1 MKKTKTLMFASVLLC
16 AALSFAG
23 GTKDTVSGSKAENK
37 KSDTELS
44 VVTTIFPIYDFTR
57 ALMYGAPDAQSARVL
72 QNTADKIKAD
82 KALKLLVK
90 PGMEIH
96 SFDPSPADIA
106 AIQKADV
113 FIYNGGESDEWVH
126 EILESMDISGKVV
139 VRLTDYVDLVEEEIV
154 EGMEHSHDADHDHAG
169 HEAHEHHHEH
179 DGHEAHEHRHEHDGH
194 EAHEHHDGHHHEHE
208 DEHSHEAD
216 EHIWTSPA
224 NAAKMVN
231 AIRDALIKAD
241 ARKSG
246 GTKAGLFTK
255 NAADY
260 NREIKRTAETIS
272 SVVNKASDKF
282 ILMGDRFPL
291 RYFVDYYGLEYRA
304 AFSGCST
311 AVEANAST
319 IAFLID
325 KAAERSVP
333 AVFAMEL
340 SNRKIA
346 QTVAEG
352 AAKKGGTKPAVLEL
366 HTVHNLSKDD
376 FKAGET
382 WVSLMMRNAE
392 SLKKGLK

>member
-1 MKKTKTLMFASVLLC
+1 MKKTLMFATVLLC
-16 AALSFAG
+16 AALVFAG
-23 GTKDTVSGSKAENK
+23 GTKDASGAKAENK
-37 KSDTELS
+37 KNDTQLS

-57 ALMYGAPDAQSARVL
+57 ALMYGAPDAQSAKVL
-72 QNTADKIKAD
+72 QTTADKIKAD
-82 KALKLLVK
+82 NSLKLLVK

-126 EILESMDISGKVV
+126 EILESMDTSGKVV
-139 VRLTDYVDLVEEEIV
+139 VRLIDYVDLVEEEIV
-154 EGMEHSHDADHDHAG
+154 EGMEHSHDEEHDHDA
-169 HEAHEHHHEH
+169 HEAHGHHH
-179 DGHEAHEHRHEHDGH
+179 DHDGH
-194 EAHEHHDGHHHEHE
+194 EAHEHHDDHHHHDHEHDGHE
-208 DEHSHEAD
+208 VHEHHDEHSHEAD

-224 NAAKMVN
+224 NAVKMVN

-241 ARKSG
+241 AEKFG
-246 GTKAGLFTK
+246 GTKAGFFTK

-260 NREIKRTAETIS
+260 NRRIERAADTIA

-291 RYFVDYYGLEYRA
+291 RYFVDYYGLKYRA

-325 KAAERSVP
+325 TAAERSVP

-352 AAKKGGTKPAVLEL
+352 AAKKGGAKPAVLEL
-366 HTVHNLSKDD
+366 HTVHNLTKDD

>member
-1 MKKTKTLMFASVLLC
+1 MKKTLMFVSVLLC
-16 AALSFAG
+16 AALAFAG
-23 GTKDTVSGSKAENK
+23 GTKDASGVKAENK
-37 KSDTELS
+37 KNDTQLS

-57 ALMYGAPDAQSARVL
+57 ALMYGAPDAQNAKVL
-72 QNTADKIKAD
+72 QTTADKIKAD
-82 KALKLLVK
+82 NSLKLLVK

-126 EILESMDISGKVV
+126 EILESMDTSGKVV
-139 VRLTDYVDLVEEEIV
+139 VRLIDYVDLVEEEIV
-154 EGMEHSHDADHDHAG
+154 EGMEHSHDEEHDHDAHEAHGHHHG
-169 HEAHEHHHEH
+169 HEAHEHH
-179 DGHEAHEHRHEHDGH
+179 
-194 EAHEHHDGHHHEHE
+194 

-224 NAAKMVN
+224 NAVKMVN

-241 ARKSG
+241 AEKFG
-246 GTKAGLFTK
+246 GTKAELFTK

-260 NREIKRTAETIS
+260 NRRIERAADTIA
-272 SVVNKASDKF
+272 SVVNKSSDKF

-325 KAAERSVP
+325 TAAERSVP

-352 AAKKGGTKPAVLEL
+352 AAKKGGAKPAVLEL

>member
-1 MKKTKTLMFASVLLC
+1 MKKTLMFVSVLLC
-16 AALSFAG
+16 AALVFAG
-23 GTKDTVSGSKAENK
+23 GAKDASGAQAGNK
-37 KSDTELS
+37 TNDTQLS

-57 ALMYGAPDAQSARVL
+57 ALMYGAPDAQNAKVL
-72 QNTADKIKAD
+72 QTTADKIKAD
-82 KALKLLVK
+82 NSLKLLVK

-126 EILESMDISGKVV
+126 EILESMDTSGKVV
-139 VRLTDYVDLVEEEIV
+139 VRLIDYVDLVEEEIV
-154 EGMEHSHDADHDHAG
+154 EGMEHSHDEEHDHDA
-169 HEAHEHHHEH
+169 HEAHEHHH
-179 DGHEAHEHRHEHDGH
+179 DHDGH
-194 EAHEHHDGHHHEHE
+194 EAHEHH

-224 NAAKMVN
+224 NAVKMVN

-241 ARKSG
+241 AEKFG
-246 GTKAGLFTK
+246 GTKAGFFTK

-260 NREIKRTAETIS
+260 NRRIERAADTIA

-325 KAAERSVP
+325 TAAERSVP

-352 AAKKGGTKPAVLEL
+352 AAKKGGAKPAVLEL

>member
-1 MKKTKTLMFASVLLC
+1 MKKTLMFATVLLC
-16 AALSFAG
+16 AALVFGG
-23 GTKDTVSGSKAENK
+23 GTKDASGAQAGNK
-37 KSDTELS
+37 RNDTQLS

-57 ALMYGAPDAQSARVL
+57 ALMYGAPDAQNAKVL
-72 QNTADKIKAD
+72 QTTADKIKTD
-82 KALKLLVK
+82 NSLKLLVK

-126 EILESMDISGKVV
+126 EILESMDTSGKVV
-139 VRLTDYVDLVEEEIV
+139 VRLIDYVDLVEEEIV
-154 EGMEHSHDADHDHAG
+154 EGMEHSHDEEHD
-169 HEAHEHHHEH
+169 H
-179 DGHEAHEHRHEHDGH
+179 DGHEAHGHHHGH
-194 EAHEHHDGHHHEHE
+194 EAHEHHDAHHHHDHEHDGHE
-208 DEHSHEAD
+208 VHEHHDEHGHEAD

-224 NAAKMVN
+224 NAVKMVN

-241 ARKSG
+241 AEKFG
-246 GTKAGLFTK
+246 GTKAGFFTK

-260 NREIKRTAETIS
+260 NRRIERAADTIA

-325 KAAERSVP
+325 TAAERSVP

-352 AAKKGGTKPAVLEL
+352 AAKKGGAKPAVLEL

-392 SLKKGLK
+392 SLKRGLK

>member
-1 MKKTKTLMFASVLLC
+1 MFVSVLLC
-16 AALSFAG
+16 AALVFAG
-23 GTKDTVSGSKAENK
+23 GAKDASGAQAGNK
-37 KSDTELS
+37 TNDTQLS

-57 ALMYGAPDAQSARVL
+57 ALMYGAPDTQNAKVL
-72 QNTADKIKAD
+72 QTTADKIKAD
-82 KALKLLVK
+82 NSLKLLVK

-126 EILESMDISGKVV
+126 EILESMDTSGKVV
-139 VRLTDYVDLVEEEIV
+139 VRLIDYVDLVEEEIV
-154 EGMEHSHDADHDHAG
+154 EGMEHSHDEEHDHDA
-169 HEAHEHHHEH
+169 HEAHGHHHDHEH
-179 DGHEAHEHRHEHDGH
+179 DGHEVHK
-194 EAHEHHDGHHHEHE
+194 HHDEHG
-208 DEHSHEAD
+208 HEAD

-224 NAAKMVN
+224 NAVKMVN

-241 ARKSG
+241 AEKFG
-246 GTKAGLFTK
+246 GTKAGFFTK

-260 NREIKRTAETIS
+260 NRRIERAADTIA

-325 KAAERSVP
+325 TAAERSVP

-352 AAKKGGTKPAVLEL
+352 AAKKGGAKPAVLEL
-366 HTVHNLSKDD
+366 HTVHNLTKDD

>member
-1 MKKTKTLMFASVLLC
+1 MKKTLMFATGLLC
-16 AALSFAG
+16 AALVFAG
-23 GTKDTVSGSKAENK
+23 GAKDASGAQTGNK
-37 KSDTELS
+37 RNDTQLS

-57 ALMYGAPDAQSARVL
+57 ALMYGAPDAQNAKVL
-72 QNTADKIKAD
+72 QTTADKIKAD
-82 KALKLLVK
+82 NSLKLLVK

-126 EILESMDISGKVV
+126 EILESMDTSGKVV
-139 VRLTDYVDLVEEEIV
+139 VRLIDYVDLVEEEIV
-154 EGMEHSHDADHDHAG
+154 EGMEHSHDEEHDHDA
-169 HEAHEHHHEH
+169 HEAHGHHHDHEH
-179 DGHEAHEHRHEHDGH
+179 DGHEV
-194 EAHEHHDGHHHEHE
+194 HEHHDKHG
-208 DEHSHEAD
+208 HEAD

-224 NAAKMVN
+224 NAVNMVN

-241 ARKSG
+241 AEKFG
-246 GTKAGLFTK
+246 GTKVGFFTK

-260 NREIKRTAETIS
+260 NRRIERAADTIA

-325 KAAERSVP
+325 TAAERSVP

-352 AAKKGGTKPAVLEL
+352 AAKKDGAKPAVLEL

>member
-1 MKKTKTLMFASVLLC
+1 MKKTLMFVSVLLC
-16 AALSFAG
+16 AALVFAG
-23 GTKDTVSGSKAENK
+23 GTKDAQGAKAGNK
-37 KSDTELS
+37 TTDTQLS

-57 ALMYGAPDAQSARVL
+57 ALMYGAPDAQNAKVL
-72 QNTADKIKAD
+72 QTTADKIKAGGL
-82 KALKLLVK
+82 LKLLVK

-126 EILESMDISGKVV
+126 EILESMDTSGKVV
-139 VRLTDYVDLVEEEIV
+139 VRLIDYVDLVEEEIV
-154 EGMEHSHDADHDHAG
+154 EGMEHSHDEEHD
-169 HEAHEHHHEH
+169 H
-179 DGHEAHEHRHEHDGH
+179 DGHEAHGHHHGH
-194 EAHEHHDGHHHEHE
+194 EAHEHHDAHHHHGHEHDGHE
-208 DEHSHEAD
+208 VHEHHDEHSHEAD

-224 NAAKMVN
+224 NAVKMVN

-241 ARKSG
+241 AEKFG
-246 GTKAGLFTK
+246 GTKAGFFTK

-260 NREIKRTAETIS
+260 NHRIERAADTIA

-325 KAAERSVP
+325 TAAERSVP

>member
-1 MKKTKTLMFASVLLC
+1 MKKTLMFVSVLLC
-16 AALSFAG
+16 AALVFAG
-23 GTKDTVSGSKAENK
+23 GTKDAPGAKAGNK
-37 KSDTELS
+37 TNDTQLS

-57 ALMYGAPDAQSARVL
+57 ALMYGAPDAQNAKVL
-72 QNTADKIKAD
+72 QTTADKIKAD
-82 KALKLLVK
+82 NSLKLLVK

-126 EILESMDISGKVV
+126 EILESMDTSGKVV
-139 VRLTDYVDLVEEEIV
+139 VRLIDYVDLVEEEIV
-154 EGMEHSHDADHDHAG
+154 EGMEHSHDEEHDHDA
-169 HEAHEHHHEH
+169 HEAHGHHHDHEH
-179 DGHEAHEHRHEHDGH
+179 DGHEVHK
-194 EAHEHHDGHHHEHE
+194 HHDEHG
-208 DEHSHEAD
+208 HEAD

-224 NAAKMVN
+224 NAVKMVN

-241 ARKSG
+241 AEKFG
-246 GTKAGLFTK
+246 GTKAGFFTK

-260 NREIKRTAETIS
+260 NRRIERAADTIA

-325 KAAERSVP
+325 TAAERSVP

-352 AAKKGGTKPAVLEL
+352 AAKKGGAKPAVLEL